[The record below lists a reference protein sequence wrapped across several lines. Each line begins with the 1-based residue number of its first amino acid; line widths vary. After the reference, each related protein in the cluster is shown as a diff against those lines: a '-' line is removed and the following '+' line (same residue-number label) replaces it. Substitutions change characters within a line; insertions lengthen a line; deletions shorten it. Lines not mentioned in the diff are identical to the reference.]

1 MNFMRSWQNILNNKI
16 LGLIGLCKKAGK
28 VVAGAQLCEKEIRA
42 GRSELIIIADDISD
56 AGRKAITDICT
67 HYKKNLI
74 VCCSMGELGK
84 AVGASSDRS
93 VVSVNDKGFSEAI
106 LKKYA
111 ELQLERNGE

>member
-1 MNFMRSWQNILNNKI
+1 MRSWQNILNNKI

-42 GRSELIIIADDISD
+42 GRSELIIVSEDISD
-56 AGRKAITDICT
+56 VGRKAITDICT
-67 HYKKNLI
+67 HYKKNFIL
-74 VCCSMGELGK
+74 CCTMGELGK
-84 AVGASSDRS
+84 AVGAAGDRC

-111 ELQLERNGE
+111 ELQLGRKGE